1 MSSHANQ
8 ICNIIPEERYH
19 CEDERNLFFFVK
31 SNVGSDLQIHKSVR
45 NFRCEI
51 RGLPNGLQL
60 KSDPDSIYQSV
71 LGNCMSVHYINKN
84 ITVDKR
90 KKPQDKNTFSNFNK
104 FK

>member
-1 MSSHANQ
+1 MN
-8 ICNIIPEERYH
+8 ETY
-19 CEDERNLFFFVK
+19 FFFVI
-31 SNVGSDLQIHKSVR
+31 SNDGPDLQKDTQSVR

>member
-1 MSSHANQ
+1 MN
-8 ICNIIPEERYH
+8 ETY
-19 CEDERNLFFFVK
+19 FFLSKATLAQTFRK
-31 SNVGSDLQIHKSVR
+31 IHKSVR